1 MPAPVMVHF
10 RAGTAGR
17 WRIERIDRVAGETLA
32 VADCLDVVEG
42 EPPGGPPPVW
52 TLTGCTSNE
61 RYVERR
67 ERTALVAVQE
77 PPGRPAATCAALIP
91 VRKSAAWWE
100 LPQDERRSILEE
112 QSRHIAVGLEYLP
125 AVSRRL
131 HHARDLGGPFDFLTW
146 FEFAPSDAG
155 RFDELVARLR
165 GTPEW
170 AYVDR
175 EVDVRL
181 AR

>member
-1 MPAPVMVHF
+1 MVHF
-10 RAGTAGR
+10 RAGAAGR
-17 WRIERIDRVAGETLA
+17 WRIERVDPVVGETLHA
-32 VADCLDVVEG
+32 AERLDVVEG
-42 EPPGGPPPVW
+42 EPAGGLPPAW
-52 TLTGCTSNE
+52 TLTGHTSNE
-61 RYVERR
+61 RYVERS
-67 ERTALVAVQE
+67 ERTALVAAQE
-77 PPGRPAATCAALIP
+77 PLGRPAATCAALIP

-155 RFDELVARLR
+155 RFDDLVARLR
-165 GTPEW
+165 ATPEW